1 MALVMAYYSS
11 RNIFSPIFIFSIFI
25 IPAVLASQY
34 EVKLLMTIGVVF
46 LSLGSMLHEK
56 VYKGQIR
63 RVLANFRASKIHL
76 GFKQIGSFRLTFK
89 ILTAVVILGSVY
101 YFYKV
106 GVSLFADEVGLARL
120 VQRHAVS
127 GSYFFQRLFR
137 VLGPIL
143 CIIYFL
149 SQDVEGLKKY
159 YKKHYMVALF
169 LLISAFLVFTGLR
182 GNLITFMFTPFL
194 IVIGLRDGK
203 PKLKTIVPIFLFALL
218 GGILLTDLIYGGI
231 PLLAILML
239 IIERL
244 SGAATDGIHQM
255 FYTDVPQNGFYG
267 FQLFFNDLT
276 SVFSKLGLTSTY
288 QMNYSA
294 YLAEQMLGN
303 RYNGEAAAVYFM
315 GEFYAAFGYSGV
327 VIGSMIYGLFFQ
339 FVYVRLIN
347 GPKTILRLS
356 FYSYTLAVFVMI
368 LGGPTVSMFFDY
380 IITISI
386 FFISYALAPSF
397 YRMVLKR

>member
-1 MALVMAYYSS
+1 MAFYSS

-34 EVKLLMTIGVVF
+34 EIKMLMTIGVVF
-46 LSLGSMLHEK
+46 LSLGSLMHEK
-56 VYKGQIR
+56 VYKGHMM
-63 RVLANFRASKIHL
+63 RVLTNFRASKTQL
-76 GFKQIGSFRLTFK
+76 GFKEVGSFRLTFK
-89 ILTAVVILGSVY
+89 ILIAVVFLGSAF

-106 GVSLFADEVGLARL
+106 GVSLFADEVGLSRL
-120 VQRHAVS
+120 VQRHAVP
-127 GSYFFQRLFR
+127 GSYLFQRLFR

-149 SQDVEGLKKY
+149 SQDVEELKKY
-159 YKKHYMVALF
+159 YKQRYMVALF

-194 IVIGLRDGK
+194 VVLGLKDGK
-203 PKLKTIVPIFLFALL
+203 PKLKTIVSIFLFALF
-218 GGILLTDLIYGGI
+218 GGIVLTDLIYGGI
-231 PLLAILML
+231 PLLAILIL

-255 FYTDVPQNGFYG
+255 YNTDVPQNGFYG

-276 SVFSKLGLTSTY
+276 SIFSKLGLTSVD

-294 YLAEQMLGN
+294 YLAEQMLGS

-315 GEFYAAFGYSGV
+315 GEFYAAFGYPGV
-327 VIGSMIYGLFFQ
+327 VIGSIIYGFFFQ
-339 FVYVRLIN
+339 FVYVRLIK

-356 FYSYTLAVFVMI
+356 FYSYTLAVFVTI

-386 FFISYALAPSF
+386 FFLCYAVAPSV
-397 YRMVLKR
+397 YRMVLKQ